1 MLLALI
7 CLILSFSP
15 YITFAQETES
25 IEIRANACEKMISGE
40 SLSGARNRAVDK
52 AVFLGLKNVPVLA
65 QDQALFNDHDF
76 TVMIYRLVD
85 DFVEDLTS
93 KVTKSDEN
101 KVCVDIVGYINPSN
115 IESVKNEFKK
125 TAKSRQ
131 TDGTDLNQ
139 IVQSVDADLKL
150 KPQNMED
157 LALVYIEPFVY
168 FNGKTSLKYTAYLT
182 EKLQN
187 NAYYF
192 LTEKKDLAD
201 YIITPKL
208 LKAKPETLDA
218 DHKRIQMVVAFEI
231 SGLQDDVITVLQNRF
246 LLYGAN
252 ENQNDIVSRLLEKL
266 IDAASLETS
275 NKIERNEQKKLE
287 EKAFGHTL

>member
-7 CLILSFSP
+7 CLILSLSP

-52 AVFLGLKNVPVLA
+52 AVFLGLKNVPDLA
-65 QDQALFNDHDF
+65 RDQALFNDHDF

-131 TDGTDLNQ
+131 TDGTNINQ